1 MTKLNATGYVYHDLA
16 RPVRRLCP
24 RNEPFARGQVM
35 QESAGSEAAAAGRFY
50 DRLRASGLSSSALA
64 YGDAYIG
71 QECTLTADEIG
82 DFARRAGIVAGTS
95 VLDIGSGTGGPAC
108 YLARNLGC
116 RVLGVDVS
124 VVGHAQAE
132 TRAHESGLSHLV
144 KFRYGDIHALE
155 FPAATFDFTIS
166 LDSWCHIPHRAA
178 LLQRCAQ
185 LLRPGGRIAF
195 YDHVERQPLP
205 DEQRRLF
212 CEWWRFAGL
221 ETPQSYIDALEAA
234 GFELLF
240 REDTSAYVVRFYTR
254 VLEGY
259 RSERARFE
267 AARGHERYQEGLE
280 RLEMS
285 QQLAS
290 TGVLGQFGC
299 IAVKPLG

>member
-1 MTKLNATGYVYHDLA
+1 
-16 RPVRRLCP
+16 
-24 RNEPFARGQVM
+24 M
-35 QESAGSEAAAAGRFY
+35 QESAGGEAAAAGRFY

-82 DFARRAGIVAGTS
+82 AFARRAGIVAGTS

-144 KFRYGDIHALE
+144 KFRHGDIHALE

-205 DEQRRLF
+205 EEQRRRF

-221 ETPQSYIDALEAA
+221 ETPQSYVEALEAA

-240 REDTSAYVVRFYTR
+240 REDTSTYAVRFYTR

-267 AARGHERYQEGLE
+267 AARGPERYQEGLE

-285 QQLAS
+285 QHLAS

-299 IAVKPLG
+299 IAVKPLR